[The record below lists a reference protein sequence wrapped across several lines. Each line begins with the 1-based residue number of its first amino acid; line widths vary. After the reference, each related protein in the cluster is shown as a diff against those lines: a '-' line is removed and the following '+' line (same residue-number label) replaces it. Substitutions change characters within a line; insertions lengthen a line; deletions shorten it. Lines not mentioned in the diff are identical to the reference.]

1 MPSTPAPPLV
11 LAFAGAD
18 PTCGAGLQA
27 DLLTLAALGCHPLTV
42 ATALT
47 VQDTAGVASFDAV
60 APDRVVHQAR
70 ELLAEMSVAV
80 FKVGMMASAA
90 NVAAIAAVIADH
102 PGIPLVL
109 DPVLAS
115 GRGED
120 LSDGDIVAALREL
133 LLPRTTV
140 LTPNS
145 LEARRLALAA
155 SDADL
160 AVCAVELLGL
170 GCQYVLA
177 TGTHE
182 DTAQVV
188 NNLYGQVQGGPA
200 GASVGLVRS
209 DAWPRLPGSYHGSGC
224 TLASALAAMLARGL
238 NPAAAARA
246 AQEFT
251 WQSLA
256 AGFRPGAGQFIPDRM
271 FALRNRIAG
280 TN

>member
-1 MPSTPAPPLV
+1 MPRTPVPPLV

-47 VQDTAGVASFDAV
+47 VQDTAGVAGFDAV
-60 APDRVVHQAR
+60 APDRVEEQAR
-70 ELLAEMSVAV
+70 TLLADMSVAV
-80 FKVGMMASAA
+80 FKVGMMASVA

-102 PGIPLVL
+102 PDIPVVL

-115 GRGED
+115 GRGEE
-120 LSDGDIVAALREL
+120 LSDGDIVAALRDL

-145 LEARRLALAA
+145 VEARRLARAEP
-155 SDADL
+155 DADL
-160 AVCAVELLGL
+160 GHCALELLGT
-170 GCQYVLA
+170 GCEYVLA

-182 DTAQVV
+182 DTAQVI
-188 NNLYGQVQGGPA
+188 NSLYGQVDGGPA

-224 TLASALAAMLARGL
+224 TLASALAALLARGL
-238 NPAAAARA
+238 NPLAAAHA

-256 AGFRPGAGQFIPDRM
+256 AGFQPGMGQFIPDRM
-271 FALRNRIAG
+271 FASRDRIAG
-280 TN
+280 TH